1 MRLRYQQKLSRRR
14 GGRFDPGA
22 RLDKAFK
29 NRVRRE
35 RWKISPLVG
44 RGGEVQDTT
53 SATQHG
59 WIKRT
64 HSVLK
69 GKLVFKNPF

>member
-53 SATQHG
+53 SATWMDQMNPQCL
-59 WIKRT
+59 KREA
-64 HSVLK
+64 
-69 GKLVFKNPF
+69 GF